1 MMTTPYDFE
10 ADPPTPKQR
19 AVRGTVQALVGMV
32 VALLA
37 MTGLDVPPAQVIPIT
52 AGLVALVGVIQN
64 GYDAARK
71 ARR

>member
-1 MMTTPYDFE
+1 M
-10 ADPPTPKQR
+10 A
-19 AVRGTVQALVGMV
+19 

-37 MTGLDVPPAQVIPIT
+37 MAGLDVPPAQVIPIT

-71 ARR
+71 ARRP

>member
-1 MMTTPYDFE
+1 MSTPYDFE
-10 ADPPTPKQR
+10 SDPPTPKQR
-19 AVRGTVQALVGMV
+19 AVRGTVQALVGMA

-37 MTGLDVPPAQVIPIT
+37 MAGLDVPPALVIPIT